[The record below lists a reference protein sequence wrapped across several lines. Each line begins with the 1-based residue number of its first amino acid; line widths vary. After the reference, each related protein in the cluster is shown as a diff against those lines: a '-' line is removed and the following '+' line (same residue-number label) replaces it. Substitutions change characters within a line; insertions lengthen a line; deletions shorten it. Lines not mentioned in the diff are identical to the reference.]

1 MHYLTKNVYNME
13 NLQFNELP
21 NAFCQLYKKMEN
33 VERLLLEK
41 SNETQPE
48 ADQLLTI
55 QQAGELLKLS
65 VPTLYG
71 LVQRSAIPVN
81 KVSKRLYFSRLE
93 LLDWVKSGRKKTMLE
108 IATEADKYLTKK
120 R

>member
-1 MHYLTKNVYNME
+1 ME

-33 VERLLLEK
+33 IERLLLEK

-55 QQAGELLKLS
+55 QQAGELIKLS

-71 LVQRSAIPVN
+71 LVQRSAIPVC
-81 KVSKRLYFSRLE
+81 KKGKRLYFSRVD
-93 LLDWVKSGRKKTMLE
+93 LLNWIKSGRKKTMLE
-108 IATEADKYLTKK
+108 IATEADKYLQNKK